1 MSGRICPCRWFHS
14 VGDPKLSADS
24 ALLFLRY
31 CVRGV
36 QNKRD
41 YIVPKIADET
51 EAQKYSHELMANLSP
66 SDNETVQRSS
76 QSAFQRVNQ
85 PLSIQRVSALEPFN
99 QPTSSQWEMPHILMK
114 ITQNYRQLCAV
125 RKSTELSMNG
135 STLRSMFDDC
145 TRGVDLVTGSTQK
158 TSNILRS
165 HLPAL
170 AEFVNN
176 TFEEFALLNQEE
188 KWSVFRSF
196 IALSFGMD
204 TFYRTYRLVPPE
216 LYATMSVITETTF
229 IDSNDMVNFFADAPS
244 NKLGREE
251 LCS

>member
-1 MSGRICPCRWFHS
+1 MHPS
-14 VGDPKLSADS
+14 
-24 ALLFLRY
+24 
-31 CVRGV
+31 V